1 VPKKVKR
8 LLSYYSTPSS
18 SLTMT
23 STCTSFGDQS
33 AVLAGSADRRPT
45 VEAKDS
51 DKGIAYG
58 SPWVSALTPHVPFRL
73 TRDGVDRAVGV
84 GENSRES
91 SELAEGGSTFSWCQ
105 YILFTHQSIV
115 GVLPRGLTHPYL

>member
-1 VPKKVKR
+1 
-8 LLSYYSTPSS
+8 
-18 SLTMT
+18 M
-23 STCTSFGDQS
+23 
-33 AVLAGSADRRPT
+33 
-45 VEAKDS
+45 EAKDS

-115 GVLPRGLTHPYL
+115 GVLPRGLTHLTFECNFNQEIHPNVLPQGLTPEQVEEVCRAVHPSLHGH